1 MWCQEDRRR
10 CFPVLPPPHDQKIR
24 TEFPSATTVV
34 CALLYVHTVNEKA
47 YSSLPLYRN
56 ARCHTWQIPPPLNP
70 SPWHTFAFKSPL
82 LLPPSSLLPSAAAA
96 FWICGYP
103 LSLSVPL
110 CRPAEM
116 RPSFSRALPSP
127 PHSGCLWGKEARRG
141 TEPRDAFLPLSP
153 QQPDLLHP
161 RNEQLHCVVCVYF
174 NSLALSISHS
184 LCLHGIA
191 AAAPLLLI
199 SAAARSLS
207 LAALAAA
214 AEFSCTLLA
223 SQGSTS
229 DTEPHGTSFRHE

>member
-1 MWCQEDRRR
+1 MPYLANPAFSQPE
-10 CFPVLPPPHDQKIR
+10 PVAHIR
-24 TEFPSATTVV
+24 
-34 CALLYVHTVNEKA
+34 L
-47 YSSLPLYRN
+47 
-56 ARCHTWQIPPPLNP
+56 QIPPP
-70 SPWHTFAFKSPL
+70 SPAL
-82 LLPPSSLLPSAAAA
+82 LLSPPIRRRRLLDLWISS
-96 FWICGYP
+96 

-110 CRPAEM
+110 CRPAET
-116 RPSFSRALPSP
+116 RPSFSRALSP
-127 PHSGCLWGKEARRG
+127 PPLHTRVVYGGRKLGGGRSRG
-141 TEPRDAFLPLSP
+141 THFSHFRPNNQIYCIRGMNSSTGSS
-153 QQPDLLHP
+153 
-161 RNEQLHCVVCVYF
+161 VCTSTVW
-174 NSLALSISHS
+174 LSISHS

>member
-1 MWCQEDRRR
+1 MPYLANPAFSQPE
-10 CFPVLPPPHDQKIR
+10 PVAHIR
-24 TEFPSATTVV
+24 
-34 CALLYVHTVNEKA
+34 LK
-47 YSSLPLYRN
+47 
-56 ARCHTWQIPPPLNP
+56 IPPRHPP
-70 SPWHTFAFKSPL
+70 S
-82 LLPPSSLLPSAAAA
+82 SSLLPSAAAA

-103 LSLSVPL
+103 LSL
-110 CRPAEM
+110 RPFVSACGDATFILQGS
-116 RPSFSRALPSP
+116 PLPSP
-127 PHSGCLWGKEARRG
+127 PHSGCLWGKEGGGRSRG
-141 TEPRDAFLPLSP
+141 THFSHFRPNNQIYCIHGMNSSTGSS
-153 QQPDLLHP
+153 
-161 RNEQLHCVVCVYF
+161 VCTS

>member
-1 MWCQEDRRR
+1 MPYLANPAFSQPE
-10 CFPVLPPPHDQKIR
+10 PVAHIR
-24 TEFPSATTVV
+24 
-34 CALLYVHTVNEKA
+34 L
-47 YSSLPLYRN
+47 
-56 ARCHTWQIPPPLNP
+56 QIPP
-70 SPWHTFAFKSPL
+70 
-82 LLPPSSLLPSAAAA
+82 LLPPSSSLLPSAAAA

-103 LSLSVPL
+103 LSL
-110 CRPAEM
+110 RPFVSACGDATFILKGS
-116 RPSFSRALPSP
+116 PLPSP